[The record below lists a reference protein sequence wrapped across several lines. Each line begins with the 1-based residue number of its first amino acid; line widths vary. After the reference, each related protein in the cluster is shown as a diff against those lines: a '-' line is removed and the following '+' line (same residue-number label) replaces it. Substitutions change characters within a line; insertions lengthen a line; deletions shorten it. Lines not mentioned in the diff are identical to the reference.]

1 MLTIS
6 KALSSSQA
14 QSYHKLEFTSD
25 AQNYYKQGDTVKGEV
40 QGVGFRQYVRNA
52 GERLQL
58 AGWVRNTADG
68 GVEVVAQGAPMAEE
82 ALLVAVRRG
91 PRGARRTG

>member
-1 MLTIS
+1 VPLHL
-6 KALSSSQA
+6 KV
-14 QSYHKLEFTSD
+14 
-25 AQNYYKQGDTVKGEV
+25 NGDV

-58 AGWVRNTADG
+58 AGWVRNTDDG
-68 GVEVVAQGAPMAEE
+68 GVEVLAEGAPSAEE

-91 PRGARRTG
+91 PRGARVADVRVVPQDGQVQPLPFPFSVQF